1 MLSRI
6 AKVRELCGELCNTL
20 RTGTSGLYFD
30 EISSHVTCSN
40 IFDDIM
46 DAPREQLSAPTYLP
60 VEFIDDFSMNGR
72 VTLKR
77 YPLLE
82 VPTLSKPLVFD
93 QVYLGKEAALSVW
106 TYDLIEAMKGEAAT
120 GSLHGVYGH
129 AETASLFAAVRK
141 VDVRGKHVLVIGS
154 ENPWVEAICLANG
167 ARHVTT
173 LEYGRIESQHPDVS
187 SILPKDLN
195 KLYHDGVAPKFDA
208 VVTFSSVEHSG
219 LGRYG
224 DALNPWGDIISLARA
239 WCITT
244 DDATLTIGVPWGTQD
259 EIEFNAHRVYS
270 TIRYPYLTTN
280 WKAFSSEDNDQR
292 VFNFVKV
299 KMETDTIKD
308 TTEL

>member
-46 DAPREQLSAPTYLP
+46 DAPREQGSAPECLP
-60 VEFIDDFSMNGR
+60 AEFISDFSMNGK
-72 VTLKR
+72 VVLKR
-77 YPLLE
+77 FPIPGRAASNSRVY
-82 VPTLSKPLVFD
+82 D
-93 QVYLGKEAALSVW
+93 QVYLGKEARTNVW
-106 TYDLIEAMKGEAAT
+106 TRDIIEKRKHEAAKGVLRGSYGLGEAK
-120 GSLHGVYGH
+120 
-129 AETASLFAAVRK
+129 SLFKAVQNA
-141 VDVRGKHVLVIGS
+141 DVRGKHVLVIGS

-208 VVTFSSVEHSG
+208 VMTFSSVEHS
-219 LGRYG
+219 LP
-224 DALNPWGDIISLARA
+224 LHTCQWNLSMIS
-239 WCITT
+239 
-244 DDATLTIGVPWGTQD
+244 V
-259 EIEFNAHRVYS
+259 
-270 TIRYPYLTTN
+270 
-280 WKAFSSEDNDQR
+280 
-292 VFNFVKV
+292 
-299 KMETDTIKD
+299 
-308 TTEL
+308 